1 MKHPPNHTPQS
12 SSSTHSTVTA
22 DITSKSSPLTHPWW
36 IYRANQMKIS
46 NNHGTE
52 IPTQID
58 SFPDEDPHRLGRL
71 ALEKPND

>member
-1 MKHPPNHTPQS
+1 MKPSHNHTPQS

-46 NNHGTE
+46 HNHGADLLA
-52 IPTQID
+52 QIEP
-58 SFPDEDPHRLGRL
+58 FPDGPLSHSEDWRLT
-71 ALEKPND
+71 E